1 MGWNNPSL
9 RIRLYSKKLVFLET
23 LRDSSESFF
32 VYLTFRLHKYY
43 DLRIIKKGGAMNDP
57 LSVDKKIV
65 EEFGLTGVEELDP
78 EKDFKMAYLTEQ
90 LNQLKMMLFRSRV
103 DLILTENLL
112 KSDNEAI
119 QAKGNENRTQFRND
133 IRQTAGAIQTILKL
147 RDQVKKG

>member
-1 MGWNNPSL
+1 
-9 RIRLYSKKLVFLET
+9 
-23 LRDSSESFF
+23 
-32 VYLTFRLHKYY
+32 
-43 DLRIIKKGGAMNDP
+43 MNDP
-57 LSVDKKIV
+57 LAVDKKIV